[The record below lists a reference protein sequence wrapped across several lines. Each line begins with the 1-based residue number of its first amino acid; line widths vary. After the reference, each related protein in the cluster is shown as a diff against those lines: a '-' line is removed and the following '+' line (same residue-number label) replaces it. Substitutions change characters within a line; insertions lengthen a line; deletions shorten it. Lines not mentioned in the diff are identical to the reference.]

1 MSNLKKWSLLTAA
14 ALTLAACS
22 DNSADQ
28 DTVEEAG
35 TEEAAESE
43 EFHFEIAAQTNPMTD
58 VVELAIGQLEENP
71 DYTGELLEVTD
82 NIQYNEAVLN
92 DEAFASF
99 AQHEPYMELFNQER
113 EGDLVAIQPIYN
125 AVVGFYSPVYESIDE
140 IENGAEVAIASDP
153 ANLAR
158 SLFVLEQHDL
168 IRLDENAGI
177 LPALDDIT
185 DNPYN
190 FEFTELEVGNTPAA
204 YEDGVELVF
213 SYPTY
218 IDAKLGLKT
227 SDALFLEDDP
237 DNLFALQVVVSEENA
252 DTPEADALVEAF
264 TSQEVAD
271 FLDELAESGHLERS
285 F

>member
-1 MSNLKKWSLLTAA
+1 MSNLKKWSLLAAA

-22 DNSADQ
+22 GNSADQ
-28 DTVEEAG
+28 DAVEETG
-35 TEEAAESE
+35 TEETAESE

-58 VVELAIGQLEENP
+58 VVELAIAKLEENP

-99 AQHEPYMELFNQER
+99 AQHEPYMELFNEER
-113 EGDLVAIQPIYN
+113 DGDLVAVQPIYN

-140 IENGAEVAIASDP
+140 IDKGAEVVIASDP

-158 SLFVLEQHDL
+158 SLFVLEQHGL
-168 IRLDENAGI
+168 ITLDEDAGI
-177 LPALDDIT
+177 LPALNDIT
-185 DNPYN
+185 ENPYE

-227 SDALFLEDDP
+227 SDALFLENDP
-237 DNLFALQVVVSEENA
+237 DNLFALQVVLREENA
-252 DTPEADALVEAF
+252 DTPEADALIEAF

-271 FLDELAESGHLERS
+271 FLDELAENGHLERS

>member
-58 VVELAIGQLEENP
+58 VVEIAIGQLEENP

-158 SLFVLEQHDL
+158 SLFVLEQHNL

-237 DNLFALQVVVSEENA
+237 DNLFALQVVVREENA

>member
-1 MSNLKKWSLLTAA
+1 MSNLKKWSLLTIA
-14 ALTLAACS
+14 ALTLAACG

-28 DTVEEAG
+28 DADVETG
-35 TEEAAESE
+35 TEEVAETG
-43 EFHFEIAAQTNPMTD
+43 EFHFEITSQTNPMTD

-71 DYTGELLEVTD
+71 DYTGELIEVTD

-113 EGDLVAIQPIYN
+113 DGDLVAIQPIYN

-168 IRLDENAGI
+168 IELDENAGI
-177 LPALDDIT
+177 LPTLDDIT
-185 DNPYN
+185 DNPHD

-237 DNLFALQVVVSEENA
+237 DNLFSLQVVVREENA
-252 DTPEADALVEAF
+252 DTPEAEALVEAF
-264 TSQEVAD
+264 TSQEVVD

>member
-58 VVELAIGQLEENP
+58 VVEIAIGQLEENP

-158 SLFVLEQHDL
+158 SLFVLEQHNL

-264 TSQEVAD
+264 TSQKVAD

>member
-158 SLFVLEQHDL
+158 SLFVLEQHNL

-264 TSQEVAD
+264 TSQKVAD